1 MSIRFHQDRT
11 SVEFNPENGPIHLEG
26 EQYLRMKKARG
37 WVIRALNGRVWITQ
51 DWDLRDIV
59 LEAGQSFTLD
69 RDSDALI
76 WPLDKGEVRLER
88 ESGRALQRRVTVA
101 TAAIPALSP
110 ARALLA

>member
-1 MSIRFHQDRT
+1 MSILFYQDSA

-37 WVIRALNGRVWITQ
+37 WVVRALNGRVWITQ

-69 RDSDALI
+69 RDGPALI

-88 ESGRALQRRVTVA
+88 ESGRVPPRRVTLA
-101 TAAIPALSP
+101 TPAIPAFHSV
-110 ARALLA
+110 RALFA